1 MYGFPKRLVGGG
13 NCVRACNPG
22 KCDPTQQ
29 RLLTGQALKTVVKSL
44 GRTCNGDPTN
54 SVSKSAPY
62 ISKGRVML
70 STVFVFVYVCLFCV
84 CVFFRQRFPSNEK
97 HDTLRGLMFNL
108 METKSFSQSIR
119 QQQVPSISSSSCSGF
134 TMQRQCCLGIR
145 GFAAASGR
153 GLPPPVS
160 PPAHSPHSQLLG
172 RAPALPPLEVM
183 TVTPTFPP
191 FGEITTAS

>member
-134 TMQRQCCLGIR
+134 TMQRQCCLGE
-145 GFAAASGR
+145 SED
-153 GLPPPVS
+153 
-160 PPAHSPHSQLLG
+160 LLLHQEEDFHHQFHHQ
-172 RAPALPPLEVM
+172 RIHHIHNCLAEHQHYLHWR
-183 TVTPTFPP
+183 
-191 FGEITTAS
+191 